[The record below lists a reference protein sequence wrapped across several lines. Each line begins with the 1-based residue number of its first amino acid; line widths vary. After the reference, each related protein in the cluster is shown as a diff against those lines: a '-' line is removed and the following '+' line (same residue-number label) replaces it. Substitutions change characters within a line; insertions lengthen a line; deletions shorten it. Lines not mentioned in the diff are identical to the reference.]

1 MTDLTE
7 VRHRAWKTRR
17 VKYGPRGHCGV
28 YSRNP
33 RTACGDCKRM
43 TDLIVRLHVDGVLSE
58 GQAAKATGLDRVALR
73 IRADN
78 VHG

>member
-1 MTDLTE
+1 MAGKEGDLKEATE
-7 VRHRAWKTRR
+7 MVVRWVDDH
-17 VKYGPRGHCGV
+17 
-28 YSRNP
+28 